1 MNKSAFRCVSS
12 RFRPTLLCSAIAA
25 TLAAPTA
32 LAQGPGMLEEIV
44 VVATKRQQ
52 TLQEVPIAVSVV
64 SALQIEQSQ
73 VMDIKDLQTLVP
85 SLRVTQLQ
93 TSANTNFVIRG
104 FGNGANNAGIEPSVG
119 VFIDGV
125 YRSRVGSAL
134 ADLPKLERVEVL
146 RGPQSTLFGKNAS
159 AGVINVVTAKPD
171 LEAYS
176 GSVSFTAG
184 NYSQTIARA
193 DVTGPLSDNV
203 AFSLFGSLNQRDGYY
218 DNEVNGDKLN
228 EQDRWNLRGQLLF
241 APTDRLEM
249 RFIVDGEKIDE
260 ACCGVANLQDGPTGQ
275 AVRLLGGNLVPND
288 PFAYR
293 GFYDF
298 TPENEIETF
307 GASVE
312 INYELDWATLTSI
325 TANRELSQYQNADID
340 FTSLRLAQAFISDT
354 QIDTFTQ
361 ELRLT
366 SNGEG
371 PLDWMV
377 GGFYFKEDVEIDGD
391 FRIGDDFRA
400 YGDVLSGGGIS
411 QVEAFFSTFDP
422 RVTPGSF
429 LRSGTGYPV
438 ETSEQ
443 DDESISV
450 FAQLDWRFTDDLTL
464 TLGANYTEV
473 EKEAGVNIVSDELFS
488 AIVLPDS
495 LAPLRA
501 LQLLPPFLDFPNAVE
516 SGQSNDDEVTYTLRL
531 AYDVNANLSTYAG
544 VSTGF
549 KATSWNLSR
558 DSRPFP
564 GDIAALQAAG
574 LTVPNL
580 VPGTRFA
587 GPEESTVFEL
597 GVKAEFESLAFNLAV
612 FDQEIDGFQSN
623 VFTGTGFVLANA
635 GTQSVQGFE
644 FDVNWAPTQALRLS
658 FATTYL
664 DPEYDDFVGGVGPD
678 GPTDLSGQRPAGI
691 HEWSTNTSGTYNF
704 AIAGADGYLRM
715 EHVFEDEVQV
725 VENVSADLASREV
738 SMFNASL
745 GLSWANGVEL
755 NLWGRN
761 LNEDEYLLSA
771 FPSVAQAGSFS
782 GYPNTPRT
790 YGLTL
795 RKNFD

>member
-1 MNKSAFRCVSS
+1 MDQSVFRCVAV
-12 RFRPTLLCSAIAA
+12 RFRPALLCSAVAA
-25 TLAAPTA
+25 ALVAPPVV
-32 LAQGPGMLEEIV
+32 AQGPGMLEEIV

-64 SALQIEQSQ
+64 SALQIEQAQ
-73 VMDIKDLQTLVP
+73 VLDIKDLQTLVP

-93 TSANTNFVIRG
+93 TSANTNFIIRG

-171 LEAYS
+171 LEGYS
-176 GSVSFTAG
+176 GSVSVTAG
-184 NYSQTIARA
+184 NYSQAIARA
-193 DVTGPLSDNV
+193 DVTGPLAENA
-203 AFSLFGSLNQRDGYY
+203 AFSLFGSINKRDGYY
-218 DNEVNGDKLN
+218 DNEVNGDDLN
-228 EQDRWNLRGQLLF
+228 ELNRWNLRGQLLF

-249 RFIVDGEKIDE
+249 RLIVDGEKIDE
-260 ACCGVANLQDGPTGQ
+260 ACCGVANLQNGPTGQ
-275 AVRLLGGNLVPND
+275 AVRLLGGDLVPD
-288 PFAYR
+288 APFAYR

-307 GASVE
+307 GASLEV
-312 INYELDWATLTSI
+312 NYEMERATLTSI
-325 TANRELSQYQNADID
+325 TAHRELSQYQNADID

-361 ELRLT
+361 EVRLT
-366 SNGEG
+366 SAGDG

-377 GGFYFKEDVEIDGD
+377 GGFYFKEDVGIDGD

-400 YGDVLSGGGIS
+400 YGDVLTGGAIS
-411 QVEAFFSTFDP
+411 AVEALYGSFDP

-438 ETSEQ
+438 ETSSQ

-450 FAQLDWRFTDDLTL
+450 FAQVDWRFTDDLTL

-473 EKEAGVNIVSDELFS
+473 EKEAGVSIVSNELFS
-488 AIVLPDS
+488 AIELPDS
-495 LAPLRA
+495 LAALRG
-501 LQLLPPFLDFPNAVE
+501 LQLLPPFLNFPNAVE
-516 SGQSNDDEVTYTLRL
+516 SGKSNDDEITYTVRL
-531 AYDVNANLSTYAG
+531 AYDINTNLSAYAG

-580 VPGTRFA
+580 VSGTRFA
-587 GPEESTVFEL
+587 GPEESTVYEV
-597 GVKAEFESLAFNLAV
+597 GVKAEFDSLAFNLAV

-691 HEWSTNTSGTYNF
+691 HEWSTNTSGTYSF
-704 AIAGADGYLRM
+704 GFAGANGYLRI

-738 SMFNASL
+738 SMFNASV

-782 GYPNTPRT
+782 SYPNTPRT

>member
-1 MNKSAFRCVSS
+1 MKKAVFRSAAAC
-12 RFRPTLLCSAIAA
+12 FRPSLLCSAIAA
-25 TLAAPTA
+25 TLVTPSVS
-32 LAQGPGMLEEIV
+32 AQGPGALEEIV

-64 SALQIEQSQ
+64 SALQIEQAQ
-73 VMDIKDLQTLVP
+73 VLDIKDLQTLVP

-93 TSANTNFVIRG
+93 TSANTNFIIRG

-171 LEAYS
+171 LEGYS
-176 GSVSFTAG
+176 GSVSATAG

-193 DVTGPLSDNV
+193 DVTGPLSDNF
-203 AFSLFGSLNQRDGYY
+203 AFSLFGSINQRDGYY
-218 DNEVNGDKLN
+218 DNDVNGDDLN
-228 EQDRWNLRGQLLF
+228 ELNRWNLRGQLLF

-249 RFIVDGEKIDE
+249 RAIVDGEKIDE
-260 ACCGVANLQDGPTGQ
+260 ACCGVANLVDGPTGQ
-275 AVRLLGGNLVPND
+275 AVRLLGGELVPNA

-298 TPENEIETF
+298 TPENEIDTF
-307 GASVE
+307 GASLE
-312 INYELDWATLTSI
+312 INYELDWATVTSI

-354 QIDTFTQ
+354 SIDTFTQ
-361 ELRLT
+361 ELRLA
-366 SNGEG
+366 SSGDG
-371 PLDWMV
+371 PVDWMI
-377 GGFYFKEDVEIDGD
+377 GGFYFKEDVDIDGD

-400 YGDVLSGGGIS
+400 YGDVLAGGGIS
-411 QVEAFFSTFDP
+411 AVEALYSTFDP

-438 ETSEQ
+438 ETSFQE
-443 DDESISV
+443 DESISV
-450 FAQLDWRFTDDLTL
+450 FAQVDWRFTDDLTL
-464 TLGANYTEV
+464 TVGANYTEV
-473 EKEAGVNIVSDELFS
+473 DKEAGVSIVADELFS
-488 AIVLPDS
+488 AIELPDE
-495 LAPLRA
+495 LAALRG
-501 LQLLPPFLDFPNAVE
+501 LQLLPPFVDFPNAVE
-516 SGQSNDDEVTYTLRL
+516 SGRSNDDEITYTLRL
-531 AYDVNANLSTYAG
+531 AYDINANISGYAG

-558 DSRPFP
+558 DSRPFA

-587 GPEESTVFEL
+587 DPEESTVYEL
-597 GVKAEFESLAFNLAV
+597 GLKAEFASLAFNLAV

-623 VFTGTGFVLANA
+623 VFSGTGFVLANA
-635 GTQSVQGFE
+635 GTQTVQGFE
-644 FDVNWAPTQALRLS
+644 FDVNWAPTDALRLS

-664 DPEYDDFVGGVGPD
+664 DPEYEDFVGGVGPD
-678 GPTDLSGQRPAGI
+678 GPTDLSGTRPAGV
-691 HEWSTNTSGTYNF
+691 HEWSTNTAGTYSF
-704 AIAGADGYLRM
+704 GLAGANGYVRL
-715 EHVFEDEVQV
+715 EHVYEDEVQV
-725 VENVSADLASREV
+725 VENVSAAIASREV

-745 GLSWANGVEL
+745 GLSWTNGVEL

-761 LNEDEYLLSA
+761 LNNDEYLLSA

-782 GYPNTPRT
+782 GYPNQPRT